1 MGDKTGIA
9 RVSRLKS
16 SVSSEE
22 MGKRDGG
29 LGKCRVRSEK
39 CEAKRQK
46 RDEQWIRVPEGGF
59 RLYERESMTDLGTRK
74 GSVAKVAFSK

>member
-1 MGDKTGIA
+1 
-9 RVSRLKS
+9 VP
-16 SVSSEE
+16 
-22 MGKRDGG
+22 
-29 LGKCRVRSEK
+29 SEK

-59 RLYERESMTDLGTRK
+59 CLYERESMTDLGTRK